1 MTSTLLEQLQDA
13 DPARG
18 LAGHDDAR
26 LRATAREV
34 LRGARTGAPA
44 RRPPR
49 PVARRLAALAPVA
62 AVAAA
67 LLVVAPALTGDRGA
81 SAEAAALLDEAATH
95 VTSTDPVAG
104 PGDWWEVR
112 TTGFTTGVLD
122 LPSGQVT
129 VLTSRDDTTYLAV
142 DGSRPSVVVDGPTHL
157 VRQLAGPPVTAEDL
171 AGWQRS
177 ERRVLTSDLAPR
189 DAPGGWGTASA
200 DFLAGLP
207 REASA
212 LRERLYADVDAAGGG
227 GSRDGRA
234 FALVASTLR
243 TGVVPADLRAAL
255 YRVLATV
262 PGVEVT
268 DREARV
274 GPGAGVAFGRLE
286 STDGRR
292 SELVVVPSTGELL
305 GEREVAT
312 RGFDGVPA
320 GTVTGETR
328 VTRSVVDRVPAD
340 VVAEAEVWRC
350 RVTDDGVTACSP

>member
-1 MTSTLLEQLQDA
+1 MTSTLLDQLQDA

-34 LRGARTGAPA
+34 LRDAREGAPA
-44 RRPPR
+44 R

-62 AVAAA
+62 VVAAA
-67 LLVVAPALTGDRGA
+67 LLVVAPALTGGRGA

-104 PGDWWEVR
+104 PDDWWEVR
-112 TTGFTTGVLD
+112 TTGFGTATLD
-122 LPSGQVT
+122 LPSGRVT
-129 VLTSRDDTTYLAV
+129 IRTSRETTAYLAV
-142 DGSRPSVVVDGPTHL
+142 DGSRPSVVVDGPTHR
-157 VRQLAGPPVTAEDL
+157 VRQLSGAPLTDQDRAAWERDD
-171 AGWQRS
+171 
-177 ERRVLTSDLAPR
+177 RRVWTSDLAPR
-189 DAPGGWGTASA
+189 DAPGHWGLPHP
-200 DFLAGLP
+200 DFLAALP
-207 REASA
+207 RDTSA
-212 LRERLYADVDAAGGG
+212 LRERIYADVDAAGGG
-227 GSRDGRA
+227 ESRDGRA
-234 FALVASTLR
+234 FGLVAATLR
-243 TGVVPADLRAAL
+243 TGVAPADLRAAL

-268 DREARV
+268 DRDARV

-292 SELVVVPSTGELL
+292 RELVVVPSTGELL

-328 VTRSVVDRVPAD
+328 VVRSVVDRVPDD